1 MEEKKDMYTE
11 LQDIR
16 ESLEAVL
23 ERVDDILDDIL
34 DGETLD
40 TVEVPPLINKPRDT
54 FSEEKEDFIAP

>member
-1 MEEKKDMYTE
+1 MEEEKDMYTE

-23 ERVDDILDDIL
+23 ERVDDLIDDIL

-40 TVEVPPLINKPRDT
+40 TVEAPPLTNKRRDT

>member
-1 MEEKKDMYTE
+1 MEEEKDMYTE

-23 ERVDDILDDIL
+23 ERVDDLIDDIL

-40 TVEVPPLINKPRDT
+40 TVEAPPRRRDT

>member
-1 MEEKKDMYTE
+1 MEEEKDMYAE

-23 ERVDDILDDIL
+23 ERVDDLIDDIL

-40 TVEVPPLINKPRDT
+40 TVEVPPLTNNRRDT